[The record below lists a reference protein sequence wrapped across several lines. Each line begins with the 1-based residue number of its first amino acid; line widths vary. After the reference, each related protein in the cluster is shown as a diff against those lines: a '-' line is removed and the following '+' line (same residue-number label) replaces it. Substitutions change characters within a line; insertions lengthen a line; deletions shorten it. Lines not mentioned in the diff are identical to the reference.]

1 MAQVWNYYS
10 YMWEKKQG
18 FDSRHPSMRAL
29 ESLPSV
35 LRSDMAYLLPRSI
48 ILRSPF
54 FEGLEEVLEH

>member
-1 MAQVWNYYS
+1 
-10 YMWEKKQG
+10 MWEKKQG